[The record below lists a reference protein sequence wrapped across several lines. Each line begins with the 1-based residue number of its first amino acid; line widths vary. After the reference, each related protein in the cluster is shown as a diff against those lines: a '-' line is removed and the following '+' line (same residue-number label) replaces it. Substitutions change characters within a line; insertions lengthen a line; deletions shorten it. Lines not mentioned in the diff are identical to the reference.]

1 MPVTKFE
8 YCAVCGS
15 FYPRFFMI
23 FCRMSY
29 SLWYSPYTLA
39 HQWGVRKNRPPL
51 DTSVS
56 YFCRCNDHSKIK
68 KEVESILFSLSLI
81 LAIASKVFSL
91 AGLTRELYR
100 DDIFRRLSVKALSFL
115 LVFLGPQKCFASY
128 IHQNVF
134 LLSQKEH
141 VPSAQNPFSQNPLE
155 PILGEVSFIVLRPV
169 FIFCYFGG

>member
-1 MPVTKFE
+1 MSAPFSPRSTFYISDMPVTKFE

-29 SLWYSPYTLA
+29 SLWYSLLTTRILLLISE
-39 HQWGVRKNRPPL
+39 GCVRMPPL

-56 YFCRCNDHSKIK
+56 YFCRCNDHSKII

-91 AGLTRELYR
+91 AGLTRFIILAPDPYSKKKNFTVEL
-100 DDIFRRLSVKALSFL
+100 I
-115 LVFLGPQKCFASY
+115 
-128 IHQNVF
+128 
-134 LLSQKEH
+134 
-141 VPSAQNPFSQNPLE
+141 NP
-155 PILGEVSFIVLRPV
+155 
-169 FIFCYFGG
+169 